1 MFKKLEGTLMSM
13 QESPDTRFR
22 YTIWFDYT
30 RETINEIQE
39 GTMLAVANFGSD
51 TKFRRWSILEIT
63 SVMPSHF
70 ALQSGNSGY
79 PGFVVEAAR
88 SAAQDW
94 ESQDKEAT
102 EETTKIE
109 ATAIPTL
116 LEIVEPELEVAEPES
131 YGGDTA
137 FDIGPETN
145 MAMVGSKVRV
155 LDSETTNR
163 IANNGID
170 QNNEKNITVIG
181 TLARDPD
188 VEILMR
194 IDELLRTH
202 FAIFGFTGVGKSN
215 LLSTIVAK
223 IFESTQEPV
232 KLVFFDLMSEYTGLL
247 IDQLLSDNVE
257 GRLLTIGR
265 NTLPEGTF
273 KYINDLNGAPEDK
286 EATKQ
291 LLRSTLLPK
300 ALQGKRDKMAWA
312 FLDLIKSKKIHYFNE
327 SKNITV
333 WDLFFS
339 GDVVNWAK
347 ERRQT
352 KATSRKS
359 LTKMVLREFNIGDYK
374 EARFTPDLARR
385 IREKL
390 DELLGQKQYA
400 EFHNDGDFSN
410 HISKLEE
417 LERSTA
423 KHLAASTTLPKIID
437 DLNDKTRHSLWIVQS
452 HNPNELREFSHN
464 LGNELYESRRLNG
477 VIDPTVGF
485 IFDEADEFIRQR
497 GSGSYEQSAKI
508 AETIARRG
516 RKFGI
521 GLGIATQRIR
531 YLDTNIMSQPHT
543 YFISKLPRATDRVA
557 VSEAFGLG
565 DEMLHQTFKFGKG
578 QWLLV
583 SHDATGLEAVPLP
596 VKTTDANGRIASFLE
611 AKLPVWEAKYG
622 NT

>member
-1 MFKKLEGTLMSM
+1 MFTKLEGTLMSM
-13 QESPDTRFR
+13 QESPDTQFR

-30 RETINEIQE
+30 RETINKIQE

-51 TKFRRWSILEIT
+51 ANDRRWSILEIT

-70 ALQSGNSGY
+70 ALQSGNLGY

-94 ESQDKEAT
+94 ESQDKEST

-109 ATAIPTL
+109 ATAIPTF
-116 LEIVEPELEVAEPES
+116 LEIVESES
-131 YGGDTA
+131 YD
-137 FDIGPETN
+137 DRSPSVEPETN

-155 LDSETTNR
+155 LDSETTNL
-163 IANNGID
+163 IANNGIEKE
-170 QNNEKNITVIG
+170 NEENIAEIG
-181 TLARDPD
+181 TLARDPN
-188 VEILMR
+188 VKILMR

-215 LLSTIVAK
+215 LLSTTVAK

-232 KLVFFDLMSEYTGLL
+232 KLVFFDLMGEYTGLL
-247 IDQLLSDNVE
+247 IDQLLSDNVD
-257 GRLLTIGR
+257 GHLLTIGR

-273 KYINDLNGAPEDK
+273 KFINNLNGAPEDT

-291 LLRSTLLPK
+291 LLRYTLFPK
-300 ALQGKRDKMAWA
+300 ALLGSRKKMAWA
-312 FLDLIKSKKIHYFNE
+312 FLDFIRSEKLHYFNE
-327 SKNITV
+327 SKSTTV
-333 WDLFFS
+333 YDLFFTD
-339 GDVVNWAK
+339 DVVSWTK
-347 ERRQT
+347 ERRAT
-352 KATSRKS
+352 KRASRAE
-359 LTKMVLREFNIGDYK
+359 LTKTALKESNIRTDYK
-374 EARFTPDLARR
+374 KARFSPDLAKK

-390 DELLGQKQYA
+390 QELLEQQEHA
-400 EFHNDGDFSN
+400 EFLEDYAN

-423 KHLAASTTLPKIID
+423 ELLAASITLPEIID
-437 DLNDKTRHSLWIVQS
+437 DLNDKTRHSLWIIQS
-452 HNPNELREFSHN
+452 HNPNDLRDFSYN
-464 LGNELYESRRLNG
+464 LGNELYERRRLNG
-477 VIDPTVGF
+477 IIDPIVSF
-485 IFDEADEFIRQR
+485 VFDEADEFIRA
-497 GSGSYEQSAKI
+497 GGKGSYERSAEI

-543 YFISKLPRATDRVA
+543 YFISKLPRATDRTA
-557 VSEAFGLG
+557 VSEAFGFG
-565 DEMLHQTFKFGKG
+565 DEILNQTFKFGKG

-583 SHDATGLEAVPLP
+583 SHDATGLEVVPLP
-596 VKTTDANGRIASFLE
+596 VKTEDANKRVASFLDS
-611 AKLPVWEAKYG
+611 KYG

>member
-1 MFKKLEGTLMSM
+1 MSM

-30 RETINEIQE
+30 RDAINKIQE

-51 TKFRRWSILEIT
+51 SNARRWSILEIT

-70 ALQSGNSGY
+70 ALQSGNLGY

-94 ESQDKEAT
+94 ESQDKEST

-116 LEIVEPELEVAEPES
+116 LEIVEPES
-131 YGGDTA
+131 YGDTC
-137 FDIGPETN
+137 FEIEPETN

-170 QNNEKNITVIG
+170 KENEDNIAVIG
-181 TLARDPD
+181 KLARDQN

-215 LLSTIVAK
+215 LLSTVVAK
-223 IFESTQEPV
+223 ILESAQEPV
-232 KLVFFDLMSEYTGLL
+232 KLVFFDLMGEYTGLL
-247 IDQLLSDNVE
+247 ADQFLSDSVD

-273 KYINDLNGAPEDK
+273 KYINKLNGAPEDT

-291 LLRSTLLPK
+291 LLRYTLFPK
-300 ALQGKRDKMAWA
+300 ALQSSRKKMAWA
-312 FLDLIKSKKIHYFNE
+312 FLDFIKNKKVCYFNE
-327 SKNITV
+327 PKSITV
-333 WDLFFS
+333 YDLFYTD
-339 GDVVNWAK
+339 DVVSWARD
-347 ERRQT
+347 RRAA
-352 KATSRKS
+352 KRTSRS
-359 LTKMVLREFNIGDYK
+359 ELTKKVLKESNIKSDYK
-374 EARFTPDLARR
+374 KVRFSPDLAKK

-390 DELLGQKQYA
+390 QELLEQKEHN
-400 EFHNDGDFSN
+400 EFLEDYTK

-423 KHLAASTTLPKIID
+423 ESLDASITLPEIID
-437 DLNDKTRHSLWIVQS
+437 DLNDKNRHSLWIIQA
-452 HNPNELREFSHN
+452 HNPNDLRDFSYN
-464 LGNELYESRRLNG
+464 LGNELYERRRLNG
-477 VIDPTVGF
+477 IIDPIISFV
-485 IFDEADEFIRQR
+485 FDEADEFIRA
-497 GSGSYEQSAKI
+497 GGKGSYERSAEI

-543 YFISKLPRATDRVA
+543 YFISKLPRATDRTA
-557 VSEAFGLG
+557 VSEAFGFG
-565 DEMLHQTFKFGKG
+565 DEMLNQTFKFGKG

-596 VKTTDANGRIASFLE
+596 VKTEDANERVASFLDS
-611 AKLPVWEAKYG
+611 KYG
-622 NT
+622 NS

>member
-30 RETINEIQE
+30 RETINTIQE

-51 TKFRRWSILEIT
+51 SECRRWSILEIT

-94 ESQDKEAT
+94 ESQEKEAT

-116 LEIVEPELEVAEPES
+116 LEVVEPEP
-131 YGGDTA
+131 YGGDTS
-137 FDIGPETN
+137 FNIEPETN

-170 QNNEKNITVIG
+170 KNNEENIAVIG
-181 TLARDPD
+181 TLVRDPD
-188 VEILMR
+188 VKILMR

-215 LLSTIVAK
+215 LLSMTVSK
-223 IFESTQEPV
+223 IFESAQEPV

-247 IDQLLSDNVE
+247 IDQLLSGNVD
-257 GRLLTIGR
+257 GHLLTIGR

-273 KYINDLNGAPEDK
+273 KYINRLSGAPTDK

-291 LLRSTLLPK
+291 LLRYTLLPK
-300 ALQGKRDKMAWA
+300 ALQRWRKNMAWA
-312 FLDLIKSKKIHYFNE
+312 LLDFIKSAKVRYFNE
-327 SKNITV
+327 SQSITV
-333 WDLFFS
+333 FDLFFTS
-339 GDVVNWAK
+339 DVVTWAK
-347 ERRQT
+347 ERRQIRY
-352 KATSRKS
+352 KNRQQLVKEVLQKS
-359 LTKMVLREFNIGDYK
+359 IDKGSDYK
-374 EARFTPDLARR
+374 EIRFDSDLAKR
-385 IREKL
+385 IKEKL
-390 DELLGQKQYA
+390 DKLLEQQQYE
-400 EFHNDGDFSN
+400 EFREDGDFAN
-410 HISKLEE
+410 HVSKLEE

-423 KHLAASTTLPKIID
+423 QNLAASTTLPEIID
-437 DLNDKTRHSLWIVQS
+437 DLNDKTRHSLWIIQS
-452 HNPNELREFSHN
+452 HSPDDLREFSHS
-464 LGNELYESRRLNG
+464 LGSELYESRRLSG
-477 VIDPTVGF
+477 IIDPLVSF
-485 IFDEADEFIRQR
+485 IFDEADEFIRAGGR
-497 GSGSYEQSAKI
+497 GSYEKSAEI

-543 YFISKLPRATDRVA
+543 YFISKLPRATDRTA
-557 VSEAFGLG
+557 VSEAFGFG
-565 DEMLHQTFKFGKG
+565 DEMLNQTFKFGKG

-596 VKTTDANGRIASFLE
+596 VKTEDANERIASFLNS
-611 AKLPVWEAKYG
+611 KYG
-622 NT
+622 K

>member
-1 MFKKLEGTLMSM
+1 MFTKLEGTLMSM
-13 QESPDTRFR
+13 EESPDTRFR
-22 YTIWFDYT
+22 YSIWFDYT
-30 RETINEIQE
+30 RESINKIQE

-51 TKFRRWSILEIT
+51 AGFRHWSILEIT

-70 ALQSGNSGY
+70 ALQSGNLGY

-109 ATAIPTL
+109 ATAIPTF
-116 LEIVEPELEVAEPES
+116 LEIVEPES
-131 YGGDTA
+131 YDDTSLS
-137 FDIGPETN
+137 IEPETN

-155 LDSETTNR
+155 LDSETTNL

-170 QNNEKNITVIG
+170 TKNEKNLTVIG

-215 LLSTIVAK
+215 LLSTTVAK

-247 IDQLLSDNVE
+247 IDQLLSENID

-265 NTLPEGTF
+265 NSLPEGTF
-273 KYINDLNGAPEDK
+273 KYINKLYGAPNDK
-286 EATKQ
+286 EATRQ
-291 LLRSTLLPK
+291 LLQYTLLPK
-300 ALQGKRDKMAWA
+300 ALQGSRNKMGWA
-312 FLDLIKSKKIHYFNE
+312 LLDFIKSEKVRYFNE
-327 SKNITV
+327 SKSVTV
-333 WDLFFS
+333 WDLFFTNE
-339 GDVVNWAK
+339 VVTWAK

-352 KATSRKS
+352 KFRNRMELNKI
-359 LTKMVLREFNIGDYK
+359 VLKESNIRTDYK
-374 EARFTPDLARR
+374 ETHFSPELAKR
-385 IREKL
+385 IKEKL
-390 DELLGQKQYA
+390 EELLERPQYS
-400 EFHNDGDFSN
+400 EFQEDYAH

-423 KHLAASTTLPKIID
+423 ENLAASTTLPEIVD
-437 DLNDKTRHSLWIVQS
+437 DLNDKTRHSLWVIQS
-452 HNPNELREFSHN
+452 HSPDDLREFSHN
-464 LGNELYESRRLNG
+464 LGSELYESRRLNG
-477 VIDPTVGF
+477 VIDPIVGF
-485 IFDEADEFIRQR
+485 IFDEADEFIRAGGR
-497 GSGSYEQSAKI
+497 GSYEDSAKI

-543 YFISKLPRATDRVA
+543 YFISKLPRASDRTA
-557 VSEAFGLG
+557 VSEAFGFG
-565 DEMLHQTFKFGKG
+565 NEMLNQTFKFVKG

-596 VKTTDANGRIASFLE
+596 VKTEDANRRITDFL
-611 AKLPVWEAKYG
+611 EAKYG

>member
-1 MFKKLEGTLMSM
+1 MFTKLEGTLMSM
-13 QESPDTRFR
+13 QDSPDTRFR

-30 RETINEIQE
+30 REAINAIRE

-51 TKFRRWSILEIT
+51 DRTRRWSVLEVTGI
-63 SVMPSHF
+63 MPSHF
-70 ALQSGNSGY
+70 ALQSGNAGY

-109 ATAIPTL
+109 AAAIPTL
-116 LEIVEPELEVAEPES
+116 LEIMEPES
-131 YGGDTA
+131 YDDTSLN
-137 FDIGPETN
+137 IGPETN
-145 MAMVGSKVRV
+145 MAMVGSRVRV
-155 LDSETTNR
+155 LDSETTNL
-163 IANNGID
+163 IANNGI
-170 QNNEKNITVIG
+170 NKKEEKNLAVIG

-188 VEILMR
+188 VEIWMR

-223 IFESTQEPV
+223 IFESTQDPV
-232 KLVFFDLMSEYTGLL
+232 KLVFFDLMNEYTGLL
-247 IDQLLSDNVE
+247 IDQLLSDNVD

-273 KYINDLNGAPEDK
+273 KCINALSGAPKDT

-291 LLRSTLLPK
+291 LLRSTHLPK
-300 ALQGKRDKMAWA
+300 ALQGRRKQMAWA
-312 FLDLIKSKKIHYFNE
+312 LLDFVRNQKIRYFDE
-327 SKNITV
+327 SKSITV
-333 WDLFFS
+333 YDLFFTD
-339 GDVVNWAK
+339 DVVLWAK
-347 ERRQT
+347 QRRQT
-352 KATSRKS
+352 KATNRSE
-359 LTKMVLREFNIGDYK
+359 LTKRALRESRIGDYK
-374 EARFTPDLARR
+374 QARFTPDLAKR

-390 DELLGQKQYA
+390 EELLKQSQYA
-400 EFHNDGDFSN
+400 EFRSDGDFDN
-410 HISKLEE
+410 HIAKLGE

-423 KHLAASTTLPKIID
+423 EHLAASTTLPEIRD
-437 DLNDKTRHSLWIVQS
+437 DLNDGTRHSLWIVQS
-452 HNPNELREFSHN
+452 HNPHALREFSHD
-464 LGNELYESRRLNG
+464 LGHELYERRRLNG
-477 VIDPTVGF
+477 VIDPVVGF
-485 IFDEADEFIRQR
+485 IFDEADEFIRS
-497 GSGSYEQSAKI
+497 GGTGSYAKSADI

-543 YFISKLPRATDRVA
+543 YFISKLPRASDRAA
-557 VSEAFGLG
+557 VSEAFGFG
-565 DEMLHQTFKFGKG
+565 DEMLNQTFKFGKG
-578 QWLLV
+578 QWLLI

-596 VKTTDANGRIASFLE
+596 VKTEDANERIVTFLE
-611 AKLPVWEAKYG
+611 ANLPEWEAKYG
-622 NT
+622 NA

>member
-30 RETINEIQE
+30 RETINTIQE

-51 TKFRRWSILEIT
+51 SECRRWSILEIT

-94 ESQDKEAT
+94 ESQEKEAT

-116 LEIVEPELEVAEPES
+116 LEVVEPEP
-131 YGGDTA
+131 YGGDTS
-137 FDIGPETN
+137 FNIEPETN

-170 QNNEKNITVIG
+170 KNNEENIAVIG
-181 TLARDPD
+181 TLVRDPD
-188 VEILMR
+188 VKILMR

-215 LLSTIVAK
+215 LLSTTVSK
-223 IFESTQEPV
+223 IFESAQEPV

-247 IDQLLSDNVE
+247 IDRLLSDNVD
-257 GRLLTIGR
+257 GHLLTIGR

-273 KYINDLNGAPEDK
+273 KYINKLSGAPTDK

-291 LLRSTLLPK
+291 LLRYTLLPK
-300 ALQGKRDKMAWA
+300 ALQRWRKNMAWA
-312 FLDLIKSKKIHYFNE
+312 LLDFIKSANVRYFNE
-327 SKNITV
+327 SQSITV
-333 WDLFFS
+333 FDLFFTS
-339 GDVVNWAK
+339 DVVTWAK
-347 ERRQT
+347 ERRQIRY
-352 KATSRKS
+352 KNRQQLVKEVLQKS
-359 LTKMVLREFNIGDYK
+359 IDKGSDYK
-374 EARFTPDLARR
+374 EIRFDSDLAKR
-385 IREKL
+385 IKEKL
-390 DELLGQKQYA
+390 DKLLEQQQYE
-400 EFHNDGDFSN
+400 EFREDGDFAN
-410 HISKLEE
+410 HVSKLEE

-423 KHLAASTTLPKIID
+423 QNLAASTTLPEIIE
-437 DLNDKTRHSLWIVQS
+437 DLNDKTRHSLWIIQS
-452 HNPNELREFSHN
+452 HSPDDLREFSHS
-464 LGNELYESRRLNG
+464 LGSELYESRRLSG
-477 VIDPTVGF
+477 IIDPLVSF
-485 IFDEADEFIRQR
+485 IFDEADEFIRAGGR
-497 GSGSYEQSAKI
+497 GSYEKSAEI

-543 YFISKLPRATDRVA
+543 YFISKLPRATDRTA
-557 VSEAFGLG
+557 VSEAFGFG
-565 DEMLHQTFKFGKG
+565 DEMLNQTFKFGKG

-596 VKTTDANGRIASFLE
+596 VKTEDANERIASFLE
-611 AKLPVWEAKYG
+611 ARYG
-622 NT
+622 NS

>member
-1 MFKKLEGTLMSM
+1 MFTKLEGTLMSM
-13 QESPDTRFR
+13 EESPDTRFR
-22 YTIWFDYT
+22 YSIWFDYT
-30 RETINEIQE
+30 RESINRIQE

-51 TKFRRWSILEIT
+51 AGFRRWSILEIT

-70 ALQSGNSGY
+70 ALQSGNLGY

-109 ATAIPTL
+109 ATAIPTF
-116 LEIVEPELEVAEPES
+116 LEVVEPES
-131 YGGDTA
+131 YDDTSLS
-137 FDIGPETN
+137 IEPETN

-155 LDSETTNR
+155 LDSETTNL

-170 QNNEKNITVIG
+170 TKNEKNLTVIG

-188 VEILMR
+188 VKILMR

-215 LLSTIVAK
+215 LLSTAVAK

-247 IDQLLSDNVE
+247 IDQLLSKNID

-265 NTLPEGTF
+265 NSLPEGTF
-273 KYINDLNGAPEDK
+273 KYINKLYGAPNDK
-286 EATKQ
+286 EATRQ
-291 LLRSTLLPK
+291 LLQYTLLPK
-300 ALQGKRDKMAWA
+300 ALQGRRHKMGWA
-312 FLDLIKSKKIHYFNE
+312 LLDFIKSEKVRYFNE
-327 SKNITV
+327 SKSITV
-333 WDLFFS
+333 WDLFFTNE
-339 GDVVNWAK
+339 VVTWAK

-352 KATSRKS
+352 KFRNRMELNKI
-359 LTKMVLREFNIGDYK
+359 VLRESNIRTDYK
-374 EARFTPDLARR
+374 ETHFSPDLAKR
-385 IREKL
+385 IKKKL
-390 DELLGQKQYA
+390 EELLEHPQHA
-400 EFHNDGDFSN
+400 EFQDDYAN
-410 HISKLEE
+410 HIAKLEE

-423 KHLAASTTLPKIID
+423 ENLAASTTLPEIID
-437 DLNDKTRHSLWIVQS
+437 DLNDNTHKSLWIIQS
-452 HNPNELREFSHN
+452 HSPDDLREFSHN
-464 LGNELYESRRLNG
+464 LGSELYESRRLNG
-477 VIDPTVGF
+477 VIDPIVGF
-485 IFDEADEFIRQR
+485 IFDEADEFIRAGGR
-497 GSGSYEQSAKI
+497 GSYEDSAKI

-543 YFISKLPRATDRVA
+543 YFISKLPRASDRTA
-557 VSEAFGLG
+557 VSEAFGFG
-565 DEMLHQTFKFGKG
+565 NEMLNQTFKFVKG

-596 VKTTDANGRIASFLE
+596 VKTEDANGRIASFLE
-611 AKLPVWEAKYG
+611 AKYG

>member
-22 YTIWFDYT
+22 YTVWFDYT
-30 RETINEIQE
+30 RETINTIQE

-51 TKFRRWSILEIT
+51 AECRRWSILEIT

-94 ESQDKEAT
+94 ESQEKEAT

-116 LEIVEPELEVAEPES
+116 LEVVEPEP
-131 YGGDTA
+131 YGGETS
-137 FDIGPETN
+137 FNIEPETN

-170 QNNEKNITVIG
+170 KNNEENIAVIG
-181 TLARDPD
+181 TLVRDPD
-188 VEILMR
+188 VKILMR

-215 LLSTIVAK
+215 LLSTTVSK
-223 IFESTQEPV
+223 IFESAKEPV

-247 IDQLLSDNVE
+247 IDQLLSDNVD

-273 KYINDLNGAPEDK
+273 KYINRLSGAPTDR

-291 LLRSTLLPK
+291 LLRYTLLPK
-300 ALQGKRDKMAWA
+300 ALQRWRKNIAWA
-312 FLDLIKSKKIHYFNE
+312 LLDFIKSAKVRYFNE
-327 SKNITV
+327 SQSITV
-333 WDLFFS
+333 FDLFFTS
-339 GDVVNWAK
+339 DVVTWAK
-347 ERRQT
+347 ERRQIRY
-352 KATSRKS
+352 KNRQQLVKEVLQKS
-359 LTKMVLREFNIGDYK
+359 IDKGSDYK
-374 EARFTPDLARR
+374 EIRFDSDLAKR
-385 IREKL
+385 IKEKL
-390 DELLGQKQYA
+390 EKLLEQQQYE
-400 EFHNDGDFSN
+400 EFREDGDFAN
-410 HISKLEE
+410 HVSKLEE

-423 KHLAASTTLPKIID
+423 QNLAASTTLPEIID
-437 DLNDKTRHSLWIVQS
+437 DLNDKTRHSLWIIQS
-452 HNPNELREFSHN
+452 HSPDELRRFSHD
-464 LGNELYESRRLNG
+464 LGSELYESRRLNG
-477 VIDPTVGF
+477 TIDPLVSF
-485 IFDEADEFIRQR
+485 IFDEADEFIRT
-497 GSGSYEQSAKI
+497 GGKGSYEKSAEI

-543 YFISKLPRATDRVA
+543 YFISKLPRATDRTA
-557 VSEAFGLG
+557 VSEAFGFG
-565 DEMLHQTFKFGKG
+565 DEMLNQTFKFGKG

-596 VKTTDANGRIASFLE
+596 VKTEDANDRIASFLE
-611 AKLPVWEAKYG
+611 ARYG
-622 NT
+622 NS

>member
-1 MFKKLEGTLMSM
+1 MFTKIEGTLMSM

-30 RETINEIQE
+30 RDAINKIQE

-51 TKFRRWSILEIT
+51 SKLRRWSILEIT

-70 ALQSGNSGY
+70 ALQSGNLGY

-109 ATAIPTL
+109 AIAIPTS
-116 LEIVEPELEVAEPES
+116 LEIAEPELYE
-131 YGGDTA
+131 DTSLS
-137 FDIGPETN
+137 IEPETN

-155 LDSETTNR
+155 LNSETTNL

-170 QNNEKNITVIG
+170 KENEENITVIG
-181 TLARDPD
+181 TLVRDPE

-202 FAIFGFTGVGKSN
+202 FAVFGFTGVGKSN

-223 IFESTQEPV
+223 IFESAKEPV

-247 IDQLLSDNVE
+247 IDQLLSDDID
-257 GRLLTIGR
+257 GCLLTIGR
-265 NTLPEGTF
+265 DSLPEGTF
-273 KYINDLNGAPEDK
+273 KNINKLNDAPDDK
-286 EATKQ
+286 EATRQ
-291 LLRSTLLPK
+291 FLRYTLLPK
-300 ALQGKRDKMAWA
+300 ALLSSRKEMAWGL
-312 FLDLIKSKKIHYFNE
+312 LDFIKSQKLRYFNE
-327 SKNITV
+327 SKSITV
-333 WDLFFS
+333 FDLFFTS
-339 GDVVNWAK
+339 DVVPWAK
-347 ERRQT
+347 DRRKT
-352 KATSRKS
+352 KFASRKEV
-359 LTKMVLREFNIGDYK
+359 TKKALRESNIQNYK
-374 EARFTPDLARR
+374 EARFTPDLAKQ
-385 IREKL
+385 IKEKL
-390 DELLGQKQYA
+390 QGLLEQQEYA
-400 EFHNDGDFSN
+400 EFKEDYAS

-423 KHLAASTTLPKIID
+423 ENLAAGITLPEIID
-437 DLNDKTRHSLWIVQS
+437 DLNDKARHSLWIIQA
-452 HNPNELREFSHN
+452 HRPEDLREFSHN

-485 IFDEADEFIRQR
+485 IFDEADEFIRA
-497 GSGSYEQSAKI
+497 GGKGSYERSAEI

-543 YFISKLPRATDRVA
+543 YFISKLPRATDRTA
-557 VSEAFGLG
+557 VSEAFGFG
-565 DEMLHQTFKFGKG
+565 DEMLNQTFKFGKG

-583 SHDATGLEAVPLP
+583 SHDATGLEAVPIP
-596 VKTTDANGRIASFLE
+596 VKTEDANERIASFLK
-611 AKLPVWEAKYG
+611 ARYG
-622 NT
+622 NL

>member
-30 RETINEIQE
+30 RETINAIQE

-51 TKFRRWSILEIT
+51 AEFRRWSILEIT

-94 ESQDKEAT
+94 ESQEKEAT

-116 LEIVEPELEVAEPES
+116 LEIVEPES
-131 YGGDTA
+131 YGGDTS
-137 FDIGPETN
+137 FDIDPETN

-155 LDSETTNR
+155 LDSKTTNR

-170 QNNEKNITVIG
+170 KDNEEKIAVIG
-181 TLARDPD
+181 TLVRDSD
-188 VEILMR
+188 VKILMR

-215 LLSTIVAK
+215 LLSTTVSK

-247 IDQLLSDNVE
+247 IDQLLSDKVD

-273 KYINDLNGAPEDK
+273 KYINELSGAPSNK

-291 LLRSTLLPK
+291 LLRYTLLPK
-300 ALQGKRDKMAWA
+300 ALQRWRNNMAWA
-312 FLDLIKSKKIHYFNE
+312 LLDFLESAKVRYFNKLQ
-327 SKNITV
+327 SITV
-333 WDLFFS
+333 FDLFFTS
-339 GDVVNWAK
+339 GVVTWAK
-347 ERRQT
+347 DRRRTRFENRQQLV
-352 KATSRKS
+352 KE
-359 LTKMVLREFNIGDYK
+359 VLQESIDKGSDYK
-374 EARFTPDLARR
+374 EIRFDSDLAKR

-390 DELLGQKQYA
+390 EKLLEQQQYE
-400 EFHNDGDFSN
+400 EFREEGDFAN

-423 KHLAASTTLPKIID
+423 EHLAASTTLPEIIA
-437 DLNDKTRHSLWIVQS
+437 DLNDKTRHSLWIIQS
-452 HNPNELREFSHN
+452 HSPDDLREFSHN
-464 LGNELYESRRLNG
+464 LGSELYESRRLSG
-477 VIDPTVGF
+477 VIDPSVSF
-485 IFDEADEFIRQR
+485 IFDEADEFIRSGGR
-497 GSGSYEQSAKI
+497 GSYERSAEI

-543 YFISKLPRATDRVA
+543 YFISKLPRATDRTA
-557 VSEAFGLG
+557 VSEAFGFG
-565 DEMLHQTFKFGKG
+565 DEMLNQTFKFGKG

-596 VKTTDANGRIASFLE
+596 VKTEDANERVASFLDS
-611 AKLPVWEAKYG
+611 KYG
-622 NT
+622 NS

>member
-63 SVMPSHF
+63 SVLPSHF

-88 SAAQDW
+88 SAAEDW

-116 LEIVEPELEVAEPES
+116 LEIVEPELETVELES
-131 YGGDTA
+131 YGDDIS
-137 FDIGPETN
+137 FDVGPETN

-170 QNNEKNITVIG
+170 KENEKNLATIG
-181 TLARDPD
+181 TLARDSD

-194 IDELLRTH
+194 IDDLLRTH

-223 IFESTQEPV
+223 IFASTQDPI

-247 IDQLLSDNVE
+247 VDQLLSDE
-257 GRLLTIGR
+257 IDGHLLTIGR

-273 KYINDLNGAPEDK
+273 KYINRLEGAPKDT

-291 LLRSTLLPK
+291 FLRYTLLPK
-300 ALQGKRDKMAWA
+300 ALQGKRDKTGWA
-312 FLDLIKSKKIHYFNE
+312 FLDFIKSDKVRYFNE
-327 SKNITV
+327 SKSTTV
-333 WDLFFS
+333 WDLFFTES
-339 GDVVNWAK
+339 VVPWAK
-347 ERRQT
+347 RRQT
-352 KATSRKS
+352 AKFKSRTD
-359 LTKMVLREFNIGDYK
+359 LTKKALKAAIGQRNYRETRFSPDIAKKIKEELQRLLEENTEFLGDY
-374 EARFTPDLARR
+374 E
-385 IREKL
+385 
-390 DELLGQKQYA
+390 
-400 EFHNDGDFSN
+400 H
-410 HISKLEE
+410 HIAKLEE
-417 LERSTA
+417 LEQATA
-423 KHLAASTTLPKIID
+423 EDFAAGTTLPEIIR
-437 DLNDKTRHSLWIVQS
+437 DLNNENHHSLWIIQS
-452 HNPNELREFSHN
+452 HSPDELRKFSHD
-464 LGNELYESRRLNG
+464 LGSELYESRRLNG
-477 VIDPTVGF
+477 IIDPLVSF
-485 IFDEADEFIRQR
+485 IFDEADEFIRSDGR
-497 GSGSYEQSAKI
+497 GSYERSAEI

-543 YFISKLPRATDRVA
+543 YFISKLPRATDRTA
-557 VSEAFGLG
+557 VSEAFGFG
-565 DEMLHQTFKFGKG
+565 DEMLNQTFKFEKG

-596 VKTTDANGRIASFLE
+596 VKTEDANERVSSFLDS
-611 AKLPVWEAKYG
+611 KY
-622 NT
+622 TK

>member
-1 MFKKLEGTLMSM
+1 MFTKLEGTLMSM
-13 QESPDTRFR
+13 EASPDTQFQ

-30 RETINEIQE
+30 REAINEIQE
-39 GTMLAVANFGSD
+39 GTMLAVPNFGSD
-51 TKFRRWSILEIT
+51 SKTRHWSILEIT

-70 ALQSGNSGY
+70 ALQSGNVGY

-109 ATAIPTL
+109 AKAIPTL
-116 LEIVEPELEVAEPES
+116 LEITESELHEDKPP
-131 YGGDTA
+131 
-137 FDIGPETN
+137 DIKAETN
-145 MAMVGSKVRV
+145 MAMVGSRVRT
-155 LDSETTNR
+155 LDSKTTNL

-170 QNNEKNITVIG
+170 IENEENIAEIG
-181 TLARDPD
+181 ILARDPN
-188 VEILMR
+188 VKIRMR

-232 KLVFFDLMSEYTGLL
+232 KLVFFDLMGEYTGLL
-247 IDQLLSDNVE
+247 IDQLLSDNID
-257 GRLLTIGR
+257 GHLLTIGR

-273 KYINDLNGAPEDK
+273 KFINGLNGAPEDT

-291 LLRSTLLPK
+291 LLRYTLFPK
-300 ALQGKRDKMAWA
+300 ALLGSRKGMAWA
-312 FLDLIKSKKIHYFNE
+312 FLDFIRSKKLHYFNE
-327 SKNITV
+327 SKSITV
-333 WDLFFS
+333 YDLFFTNE
-339 GDVVNWAK
+339 VTWAK
-347 ERRQT
+347 DRQEARRQNRLELI
-352 KATSRKS
+352 KKVLRKS
-359 LTKMVLREFNIGDYK
+359 RIGTDYK
-374 EARFTPDLARR
+374 IVNFSPDIAKR
-385 IREKL
+385 IRDKL
-390 DELLGQKQYA
+390 EEQLEEQQYV
-400 EFHNDGDFSN
+400 EFREDGDFAN

-417 LERSTA
+417 LELSTA
-423 KHLAASTTLPKIID
+423 EHLAASTTLPEIIA
-437 DLNDKTRHSLWIVQS
+437 DLNDKTRHSLWIIQS
-452 HNPNELREFSHN
+452 HSPDELREFSHN
-464 LGNELYESRRLNG
+464 LGSELYESRRLNG
-477 VIDPTVGF
+477 VIDPVVGF

-497 GSGSYEQSAKI
+497 GTGSYEDSAKI

-543 YFISKLPRATDRVA
+543 YFISKLPRSTDRTA
-557 VSEAFGLG
+557 VSEAFGFG
-565 DEMLHQTFKFGKG
+565 DEMLNQTFKFGKG

-596 VKTTDANGRIASFLE
+596 VKTENANERIASFLE
-611 AKLPVWEAKYG
+611 AKYG
-622 NT
+622 NM

>member
-30 RETINEIQE
+30 RETINTIQE

-51 TKFRRWSILEIT
+51 SECRRWSILEIT

-94 ESQDKEAT
+94 ESQEKEAT

-116 LEIVEPELEVAEPES
+116 LEVVEPEP
-131 YGGDTA
+131 YGGDTS
-137 FDIGPETN
+137 FNIKPETN

-170 QNNEKNITVIG
+170 KNNEENIAVIG
-181 TLARDPD
+181 TLVRDPD
-188 VEILMR
+188 VKILMR

-215 LLSTIVAK
+215 LLSMTVSK
-223 IFESTQEPV
+223 IFESAQEPV

-247 IDQLLSDNVE
+247 IDQLLSDNVD
-257 GRLLTIGR
+257 GHLLTIGR

-273 KYINDLNGAPEDK
+273 KYINKLSGAPKDT

-291 LLRSTLLPK
+291 FLRYTLLPK
-300 ALQGKRDKMAWA
+300 ALQGRRDKMGWA
-312 FLDLIKSKKIHYFNE
+312 LLEFIRSKKIRYFNE
-327 SKNITV
+327 SKSITI
-333 WDLFFS
+333 WDLFFTE
-339 GDVVNWAK
+339 DVVPWAK
-347 ERRQT
+347 RRQSAKFKSRT
-352 KATSRKS
+352 DLTKKALKATIGRGNY
-359 LTKMVLREFNIGDYK
+359 RET
-374 EARFTPDLARR
+374 RFSPDLARQ
-385 IREKL
+385 IKEELQKLLDENTEFLGDYENHIAELEKL
-390 DELLGQKQYA
+390 E
-400 EFHNDGDFSN
+400 H
-410 HISKLEE
+410 
-417 LERSTA
+417 STA
-423 KHLAASTTLPKIID
+423 ENFAAGTTLPEIIR
-437 DLNDKTRHSLWIVQS
+437 DLNNENRHSLWIIQS
-452 HNPNELREFSHN
+452 HSPDELRRFSHD
-464 LGNELYESRRLNG
+464 LGNELYESRRLSG
-477 VIDPTVGF
+477 IIDPLVSF
-485 IFDEADEFIRQR
+485 VFDEADEFIRAGGR
-497 GSGSYEQSAKI
+497 GSYEKSAEI

-543 YFISKLPRATDRVA
+543 YFISKLPRATDRTA
-557 VSEAFGLG
+557 VSEAFGFG
-565 DEMLHQTFKFGKG
+565 DEMLTQTFKFGKG

-596 VKTTDANGRIASFLE
+596 VKTEDANERVASFLE
-611 AKLPVWEAKYG
+611 ARYG
-622 NT
+622 NL

>member
-1 MFKKLEGTLMSM
+1 MFTKLEGTLMSM
-13 QESPDTRFR
+13 EESPDTRFR

-30 RETINEIQE
+30 RESINKIQE

-51 TKFRRWSILEIT
+51 AGFRRWSILEIT

-70 ALQSGNSGY
+70 ALQSGNLGY

-109 ATAIPTL
+109 ATAIPTF
-116 LEIVEPELEVAEPES
+116 LEIVEPEL
-131 YGGDTA
+131 YGDTSLS
-137 FDIGPETN
+137 IEPETN

-155 LDSETTNR
+155 LDSETTNL

-170 QNNEKNITVIG
+170 TKNEKNLTVIG

-215 LLSTIVAK
+215 LLSTTVAK
-223 IFESTQEPV
+223 IFESTQESV

-247 IDQLLSDNVE
+247 IDQLLSENVD

-273 KYINDLNGAPEDK
+273 KYINELYGAPKKK
-286 EATKQ
+286 EATRQ
-291 LLRSTLLPK
+291 LLQYTLLPK
-300 ALQGKRDKMAWA
+300 ALQGNRHKMGKAL
-312 FLDLIKSKKIHYFNE
+312 LDFIKSEKVRYFNE
-327 SKNITV
+327 SKSITV
-333 WDLFFS
+333 YDLFFTR
-339 GDVVNWAK
+339 DVVSWAK
-347 ERRQT
+347 DRRAT
-352 KATSRKS
+352 KRANRTELAKRA
-359 LTKMVLREFNIGDYK
+359 LRESRIGTDYK
-374 EARFTPDLARR
+374 KARFNPDLANR

-390 DELLGQKQYA
+390 EELLEQPQYV
-400 EFHNDGDFSN
+400 EFQEDYAN
-410 HISKLEE
+410 HIAKLEE

-423 KHLAASTTLPKIID
+423 ENLAASTTLPEIID
-437 DLNDKTRHSLWIVQS
+437 DLNDKTRHSLWVIQS
-452 HNPNELREFSHN
+452 HSPDDLREFSHN
-464 LGNELYESRRLNG
+464 LGSELYESRRLNG
-477 VIDPTVGF
+477 VIDPIVGF
-485 IFDEADEFIRQR
+485 IFDEADEFIRAGGR
-497 GSGSYEQSAKI
+497 GSYEDSAKI

-543 YFISKLPRATDRVA
+543 YFISKLPRASDRTA
-557 VSEAFGLG
+557 VSEAFGFG
-565 DEMLHQTFKFGKG
+565 NEMLNQTFKFVKG

-596 VKTTDANGRIASFLE
+596 VKTDDANGRIASFLE
-611 AKLPVWEAKYG
+611 ARYG

>member
-1 MFKKLEGTLMSM
+1 MFTKLEGTLMLM
-13 QESPDTRFR
+13 QDSPDTRFR

-30 RETINEIQE
+30 RETINAIQE

-51 TKFRRWSILEIT
+51 DQTRRWSVLEVTGI
-63 SVMPSHF
+63 MPSHF

-109 ATAIPTL
+109 ATAIPTS
-116 LEIVEPELEVAEPES
+116 LEIVEPES
-131 YGGDTA
+131 YEDTSL
-137 FDIGPETN
+137 DIGPETN
-145 MAMVGSKVRV
+145 MAMVGSRVRV
-155 LDSETTNR
+155 LDSETTNL
-163 IANNGID
+163 IANNGMD
-170 QNNEKNITVIG
+170 KKDEKNLPVIG

-188 VEILMR
+188 VKILMR
-194 IDELLRTH
+194 IDELIRTH

-247 IDQLLSDNVE
+247 IDQLLSEHVE

-273 KYINDLNGAPEDK
+273 RYINALNDAPKDT

-291 LLRSTLLPK
+291 LLRATLFPK
-300 ALQGKRDKMAWA
+300 ALQGRIKQMAWA
-312 FLDLIKSKKIHYFNE
+312 FLDFIKNKKIRYFNE
-327 SKNITV
+327 SKSITV
-333 WDLFFS
+333 YDLFFTA
-339 GDVVNWAK
+339 DVVQWAK
-347 ERRQT
+347 DRRQT
-352 KATSRKS
+352 KATNRME
-359 LTKMVLREFNIGDYK
+359 LTKKVLRKLQIGDYK
-374 EARFTPDLARR
+374 QARFTPDLAKR

-390 DELLGQKQYA
+390 KELLEKPEHA
-400 EFHNDGDFSN
+400 EFQDDYGN
-410 HISKLEE
+410 HIAKLEE

-423 KHLAASTTLPKIID
+423 EHLTASATLPEIID
-437 DLNDKTRHSLWIVQS
+437 DLNDSTRHSLWIVQS
-452 HNPNELREFSHN
+452 HNPHDLREFAHN
-464 LGNELYESRRLNG
+464 LGNELYESRRLKG
-477 VIDPTVGF
+477 VIDPLVSF
-485 IFDEADEFIRQR
+485 VFDEADEFIRSEGTGTYQK
-497 GSGSYEQSAKI
+497 SAEI

-543 YFISKLPRATDRVA
+543 YFISKLPRASDRTA
-557 VSEAFGLG
+557 VSEAFGFG
-565 DEMLHQTFKFGKG
+565 DEMLHQTFKFVKG
-578 QWLLV
+578 QWLLI

-596 VKTTDANGRIASFLE
+596 VKTEDANERIIAFLE
-611 AKLPVWEAKYG
+611 ANLPDWEAKYG
-622 NT
+622 NP

>member
-1 MFKKLEGTLMSM
+1 MFTKLEGTLMSM
-13 QESPDTRFR
+13 EESPDTRFR

-30 RETINEIQE
+30 RESINKIQE

-51 TKFRRWSILEIT
+51 AGFRHWSILEIT

-70 ALQSGNSGY
+70 ALQSGNLGY

-109 ATAIPTL
+109 ATAIPTF
-116 LEIVEPELEVAEPES
+116 LEIVEPEL
-131 YGGDTA
+131 YDDTSLS
-137 FDIGPETN
+137 IEPETN

-155 LDSETTNR
+155 LNSETTNL

-170 QNNEKNITVIG
+170 TKNEKNLTVIG

-215 LLSTIVAK
+215 LLSTTVAK

-247 IDQLLSDNVE
+247 IDQLLSGNID

-265 NTLPEGTF
+265 NSLPEGTF
-273 KYINDLNGAPEDK
+273 KYINKLYGAPNDK
-286 EATKQ
+286 EATRQ
-291 LLRSTLLPK
+291 LLQYTLLPK
-300 ALQGKRDKMAWA
+300 ALQGRRKKMGWA
-312 FLDLIKSKKIHYFNE
+312 LLDFIKSEKIRYFNE
-327 SKNITV
+327 SKSITV
-333 WDLFFS
+333 YDLFFS
-339 GDVVNWAK
+339 DDVVSWAK
-347 ERRQT
+347 ERRAT
-352 KATSRKS
+352 KRANRMELSKRA
-359 LTKMVLREFNIGDYK
+359 LRESQIGSDYK
-374 EARFTPDLARR
+374 KVHFNPDLAKR

-390 DELLGQKQYA
+390 QKLLEQKPHDEFQEDYA
-400 EFHNDGDFSN
+400 N
-410 HISKLEE
+410 HIAELEK

-423 KHLAASTTLPKIID
+423 ENLAASTTLREIID
-437 DLNDKTRHSLWIVQS
+437 DLNDTTRHSLWIIQS
-452 HNPNELREFSHN
+452 HSPDDLREFSRS
-464 LGNELYESRRLNG
+464 LGDELYEIRRRSG
-477 VIDPTVGF
+477 VIDPVVGF

-497 GSGSYEQSAKI
+497 GTGSYEDSAKI

-543 YFISKLPRATDRVA
+543 YFISKLPRSTDRTA
-557 VSEAFGLG
+557 VSEAFGFG
-565 DEMLHQTFKFGKG
+565 DEMLNQTFKFVKG

-596 VKTTDANGRIASFLE
+596 VKTEDANERIASFLE
-611 AKLPVWEAKYG
+611 ARYG

>member
-1 MFKKLEGTLMSM
+1 MFNKLEGTLMSM

-30 RETINEIQE
+30 REAINEIQE

-79 PGFVVEAAR
+79 PGFVIEAAR

-116 LEIVEPELEVAEPES
+116 LEIVEPELETVEPES
-131 YGGDTA
+131 YGDDIS

-170 QNNEKNITVIG
+170 QENEKNLATIG
-181 TLARDPD
+181 TLARDSD

-194 IDELLRTH
+194 IDGLLRTH

-223 IFESTQEPV
+223 IFTSTQEPI
-232 KLVFFDLMSEYTGLL
+232 KLVFFDLMSEYTSLL
-247 IDQLLSDNVE
+247 VDQLLSDE
-257 GRLLTIGR
+257 IDGRLLTIGR
-265 NTLPEGTF
+265 DTLPEGVF
-273 KYINDLNGAPEDK
+273 KYINKLRAAPK
-286 EATKQ
+286 NTEATKQ
-291 LLRSTLLPK
+291 LLQYTLLPK
-300 ALQGKRDKMAWA
+300 ALQRRRNKMGWA
-312 FLDLIKSKKIHYFNE
+312 FLDFIKNDKVRYFDD

-333 WDLFFS
+333 WDLFFTS
-339 GDVVNWAK
+339 EIVDWGK
-347 ERRQT
+347 ERRSAKSARRDQIVT
-352 KATSRKS
+352 KALRKS
-359 LTKMVLREFNIGDYK
+359 MDTNSDYREILLDPELAKQIKENLEELLQEDDYK
-374 EARFTPDLARR
+374 EFK
-385 IREKL
+385 E
-390 DELLGQKQYA
+390 
-400 EFHNDGDFSN
+400 DGDFTN
-410 HISKLEE
+410 HIFKLGE
-417 LERSTA
+417 LQKSTA
-423 KHLAASTTLPKIID
+423 EELAASTALPEIIA
-437 DLNDKTRHSLWIVQS
+437 DLNDNTRHSLWVVQA
-452 HNPNELREFSHN
+452 HDPDELRKFSHD
-464 LGNELYESRRLNG
+464 LGNELYESRRRKG
-477 VIDPTVGF
+477 TIDPVVGF
-485 IFDEADEFIRQR
+485 IFDEADEFIRASWAR
-497 GSGSYEQSAKI
+497 SGGTGSYEQSARI

-543 YFISKLPRATDRVA
+543 YFISKLPRATDRTA
-557 VSEAFGLG
+557 VSEAFGFG
-565 DEMLHQTFKFGKG
+565 DEMLNQTFKFEKG

-596 VKTTDANGRIASFLE
+596 VKTEDANERVASFLDS
-611 AKLPVWEAKYG
+611 KY
-622 NT
+622 TK

>member
-1 MFKKLEGTLMSM
+1 MFNKLEGTLMSM

-30 RETINEIQE
+30 REAINEIQE

-51 TKFRRWSILEIT
+51 AKFRRWSILEVT

-79 PGFVVEAAR
+79 PGFVIEAAR

-109 ATAIPTL
+109 AVAIPTL
-116 LEIVEPELEVAEPES
+116 LEIVEPELEIIEKES
-131 YGGDTA
+131 FRGDTS

-155 LDSETTNR
+155 IDSKTTNR
-163 IANNGID
+163 IVNNDID
-170 QNNEKNITVIG
+170 KEVEENIAIIG
-181 TLARDPD
+181 TLARDPN

-194 IDELLRTH
+194 IDGLLRTH

-215 LLSTIVAK
+215 FLSTIVAK
-223 IFESTQEPV
+223 IFTSTQEPI

-247 IDQLLSDNVE
+247 VDQLLSDE
-257 GRLLTIGR
+257 IDGRLLAVGR
-265 NTLPEGTF
+265 NTLPEGVF
-273 KYINDLNGAPEDK
+273 KYINKLGGAPKTTET
-286 EATKQ
+286 TKQ
-291 LLRSTLLPK
+291 LLRYTLLPK
-300 ALQGKRDKMAWA
+300 ALQRRRNKMGWA
-312 FLDLIKSKKIHYFNE
+312 FLDFIKSDKVRYFDD

-333 WDLFFS
+333 WDLFFTS
-339 GDVVNWAK
+339 EIVDWGK
-347 ERRQT
+347 ERRSAKSARRDRIVT
-352 KATSRKS
+352 KALQKS
-359 LTKMVLREFNIGDYK
+359 ISTNSDYREILLDPDLAKQIKENLEELLQEDDYK
-374 EARFTPDLARR
+374 EFK
-385 IREKL
+385 E
-390 DELLGQKQYA
+390 
-400 EFHNDGDFSN
+400 DGDFTN
-410 HISKLEE
+410 HIFKLEE
-417 LERSTA
+417 LQKSTVEE
-423 KHLAASTTLPKIID
+423 LAASTTLPEIIA
-437 DLNDKTRHSLWIVQS
+437 DLNDNTRHSLWVVQA
-452 HNPNELREFSHN
+452 HDPDELRQFSHD
-464 LGNELYESRRLNG
+464 LGNELYESRRRKG
-477 VIDPTVGF
+477 TIDPVVGF
-485 IFDEADEFIRQR
+485 IFDEADEFIRAR
-497 GSGSYEQSAKI
+497 WALSGGTGSYEQSARI

-543 YFISKLPRATDRVA
+543 YFISKLPRATDRTA
-557 VSEAFGLG
+557 VSEAFGFG
-565 DEMLHQTFKFGKG
+565 DEMLNQTFKFEKG

-596 VKTTDANGRIASFLE
+596 VKTEDANERVASFLDS
-611 AKLPVWEAKYG
+611 KY
-622 NT
+622 TK

>member
-1 MFKKLEGTLMSM
+1 MSM
-13 QESPDTRFR
+13 RESPDTQFR
-22 YTIWFDYT
+22 YTIWFDFT
-30 RETINEIQE
+30 REAINKIQE

-51 TKFRRWSILEIT
+51 ARSRRWSILEVT

-94 ESQDKEAT
+94 ESQEKEST

-109 ATAIPTL
+109 AVAIPTL
-116 LEIVEPELEVAEPES
+116 LEIVEPES
-131 YGGDTA
+131 YDNSTSI
-137 FDIGPETN
+137 DIGPETN
-145 MAMVGSKVRV
+145 MAMVGSKVRA
-155 LDSETTNR
+155 LDSKTTNL

-170 QNNEKNITVIG
+170 KENEKNLATIG
-181 TLARDPD
+181 TLARDPQ

-223 IFESTQEPV
+223 IFKSAKEPV

-247 IDQLLSDNVE
+247 IDQLLSDEVD

-273 KYINDLNGAPEDK
+273 KYINELDDSPSDK

-291 LLRSTLLPK
+291 FLRYTLLPK
-300 ALQGKRDKMAWA
+300 ALLGNRKEMAWGL
-312 FLDLIKSKKIHYFNE
+312 LDIIKGRKLRYFNE
-327 SKNITV
+327 SKSINV
-333 WDLFFS
+333 FDLFFTS
-339 GDVVNWAK
+339 NVVTWTKDRQKIKFA
-347 ERRQT
+347 RRSEVT
-352 KATSRKS
+352 KKA
-359 LTKMVLREFNIGDYK
+359 LRELNIQNYK
-374 EARFTPDLARR
+374 ESRFNPDLAKR
-385 IREKL
+385 IKEKL
-390 DELLGQKQYA
+390 QGLLEQQEYA
-400 EFHNDGDFSN
+400 EFQEDYTN

-423 KHLAASTTLPKIID
+423 ENLTASTTLPEIID
-437 DLNDKTRHSLWIVQS
+437 DLNDKSRHSLWIIQS
-452 HNPNELREFSHN
+452 HRPDDLREFSHN

-497 GSGSYEQSAKI
+497 GLDSYEQSAKI
-508 AETIARRG
+508 AEIIARRG

-543 YFISKLPRATDRVA
+543 YFISKLPRATDQEA
-557 VSEAFGLG
+557 VSEAFGFGNEILN
-565 DEMLHQTFKFGKG
+565 QTFKFGKG

-583 SHDATGLEAVPLP
+583 SHDSTGLEAVPLP
-596 VKTTDANGRIASFLE
+596 VKTEDANERIAFFLDS
-611 AKLPVWEAKYG
+611 KYRR
-622 NT
+622 

>member
-1 MFKKLEGTLMSM
+1 MFTKLEGTLMSM
-13 QESPDTRFR
+13 EESPDTRFR
-22 YTIWFDYT
+22 YSIWFDYT
-30 RETINEIQE
+30 RESINKIQE

-51 TKFRRWSILEIT
+51 AGFRHWSILEIT

-70 ALQSGNSGY
+70 ALQSGNLGY

-109 ATAIPTL
+109 ATAIPTF
-116 LEIVEPELEVAEPES
+116 LEIVEPES
-131 YGGDTA
+131 YDDTSLS
-137 FDIGPETN
+137 IEPETN

-155 LDSETTNR
+155 LDSETTNL

-170 QNNEKNITVIG
+170 TKNEKNLTVIG

-215 LLSTIVAK
+215 LLSTTVAK

-247 IDQLLSDNVE
+247 IDQLLSENID

-265 NTLPEGTF
+265 NSLPEGTF
-273 KYINDLNGAPEDK
+273 KYINKLYRAPNDK
-286 EATKQ
+286 EATRQ
-291 LLRSTLLPK
+291 LLQYTLLPK
-300 ALQGKRDKMAWA
+300 ALQGSRNKMGWA
-312 FLDLIKSKKIHYFNE
+312 LLDFIKSEKVRYFNE
-327 SKNITV
+327 SKSVTV
-333 WDLFFS
+333 WDLFFTNE
-339 GDVVNWAK
+339 VVTWAK

-352 KATSRKS
+352 KCRNRMELNKI
-359 LTKMVLREFNIGDYK
+359 VLKESNIGTDYK
-374 EARFTPDLARR
+374 ETRFSPELAKQ
-385 IREKL
+385 IKEKL
-390 DELLGQKQYA
+390 EKLLEHPQHA
-400 EFHNDGDFSN
+400 EFQEDYAN
-410 HISKLEE
+410 HIAKLEE

-423 KHLAASTTLPKIID
+423 ENLAASTTLPEIID
-437 DLNDKTRHSLWIVQS
+437 DLNDKTRHSLWVIQS
-452 HNPNELREFSHN
+452 HSPDDLREFSHN
-464 LGNELYESRRLNG
+464 LGSELYESRRLNG
-477 VIDPTVGF
+477 VIDPIVGF
-485 IFDEADEFIRQR
+485 IFDEADEFIRAGGR
-497 GSGSYEQSAKI
+497 GSYEDSAKI

-543 YFISKLPRATDRVA
+543 YFISKLPRASDRTA
-557 VSEAFGLG
+557 VSEAFGFG
-565 DEMLHQTFKFGKG
+565 NEMLNQTFKFVKG

-596 VKTTDANGRIASFLE
+596 VKSEDANRRITDFL
-611 AKLPVWEAKYG
+611 EAKYG

>member
-1 MFKKLEGTLMSM
+1 MFTKLEGTLMSM
-13 QESPDTRFR
+13 EESPDTRFR

-30 RETINEIQE
+30 REAINKIQE
-39 GTMLAVANFGSD
+39 GTMLAVPNFGSD
-51 TKFRRWSILEIT
+51 ANARRWSILEIT

-70 ALQSGNSGY
+70 ALQSGNLGY

-109 ATAIPTL
+109 AKAIPTS
-116 LEIVEPELEVAEPES
+116 LEIVESES
-131 YGGDTA
+131 YDEPP
-137 FDIGPETN
+137 DIEPETN

-155 LDSETTNR
+155 LDSETTNL

-170 QNNEKNITVIG
+170 RKNEKNLTVIG
-181 TLARDPD
+181 TLARDPN
-188 VEILMR
+188 VEIWMR

-215 LLSTIVAK
+215 LLSTTVAK
-223 IFESTQEPV
+223 VFESTQEPV

-247 IDQLLSDNVE
+247 IDQLLSDNVN

-273 KYINDLNGAPEDK
+273 KYINELYGAPNDK
-286 EATKQ
+286 EAARQ
-291 LLRSTLLPK
+291 LLRYTLLPK
-300 ALQGKRDKMAWA
+300 ALQGSRDKMGLGL
-312 FLDLIKSKKIHYFNE
+312 LDFIKNKKLRYFNE
-327 SKNITV
+327 SKSITV
-333 WDLFFS
+333 WDLFFT
-339 GDVVNWAK
+339 GDVVTWAK
-347 ERRQT
+347 GRQSAKSVSRRN
-352 KATSRKS
+352 
-359 LTKMVLREFNIGDYK
+359 LTKKVLRESRIGSDYK
-374 EARFTPDLARR
+374 KARFNPDLAKR

-390 DELLGQKQYA
+390 QELLEQEEHA
-400 EFHNDGDFSN
+400 EFEEDYAN
-410 HISKLEE
+410 HISELEE

-423 KHLAASTTLPKIID
+423 EHLAASTTLPEIID
-437 DLNDKTRHSLWIVQS
+437 DLNDKARHSLWIIQS

-464 LGNELYESRRLNG
+464 LGNELYESRRLTG
-477 VIDPTVGF
+477 VIDPLVSF
-485 IFDEADEFIRQR
+485 IFDEADEFIRS
-497 GSGSYEQSAKI
+497 GGTGSYERSAEI

-543 YFISKLPRATDRVA
+543 YLISKLPRASDRTA
-557 VSEAFGLG
+557 VSEAFGFG
-565 DEMLHQTFKFGKG
+565 DEMLNQTFKFGKG

-596 VKTTDANGRIASFLE
+596 VKTENANERIASFLD
-611 AKLPVWEAKYG
+611 KKYG
-622 NT
+622 NP

>member
-1 MFKKLEGTLMSM
+1 MFKRLEGTLMSM

-22 YTIWFDYT
+22 YNIWFDYT
-30 RETINEIQE
+30 RETINAIQE

-116 LEIVEPELEVAEPES
+116 LEIVEPES
-131 YGGDTA
+131 YVGGTS

-155 LDSETTNR
+155 LNSETTNR

-170 QNNEKNITVIG
+170 TENEKNLSVIG

-215 LLSTIVAK
+215 LLSTTVAR
-223 IFESTQEPV
+223 IFESTQEPI
-232 KLVFFDLMSEYTGLL
+232 KLVFFDLMGEYTGLL
-247 IDQLLSDNVE
+247 IDQLLSEKVY

-273 KYINDLNGAPEDK
+273 KYINGLDKAPDDK
-286 EATKQ
+286 EATRQ
-291 LLRSTLLPK
+291 FLRYTLLPK
-300 ALQGKRDKMAWA
+300 ALQSRRREMGWA
-312 FLDLIKSKKIHYFNE
+312 FLDFIKNKKMCYFNE
-327 SKNITV
+327 SKSITV
-333 WDLFFS
+333 LDLFFTS
-339 GDVVNWAK
+339 EVVSWTK
-347 ERRQT
+347 DRRQT
-352 KATSRKS
+352 KSENRRQLVKEALRKS
-359 LTKMVLREFNIGDYK
+359 IESRSDYK
-374 EARFTPDLARR
+374 EIRFDSDLAKK
-385 IREKL
+385 IKENIQ
-390 DELLGQKQYA
+390 ELLQKDTYK
-400 EFHNDGDFSN
+400 EFLSDGDFDN

-417 LERSTA
+417 LEKSTA
-423 KHLAASTTLPKIID
+423 ENLVASTTLPEIID
-437 DLNDKTRHSLWIVQS
+437 DLNDKTRHSLWVIQS
-452 HNPNELREFSHN
+452 HSPDSLREFSHN

-477 VIDPTVGF
+477 VIDPVVGF
-485 IFDEADEFIRQR
+485 IFDEADEFIRAGGR
-497 GSGSYEQSAKI
+497 GSYEGSAKI

-543 YFISKLPRATDRVA
+543 YFISKLPRATDRTA
-557 VSEAFGLG
+557 VSEAFGFG
-565 DEMLHQTFKFGKG
+565 DEILNQTFKFGKG

-596 VKTTDANGRIASFLE
+596 VKTEDANERVASFLDS
-611 AKLPVWEAKYG
+611 KYG
-622 NT
+622 R